1 MARAESEEQPKDFAY
16 VHLWVD
22 SEGETHIQD
31 AKMKGFELKKYAA
44 DPQFVKDDIEAP
56 TKIVFTELAPGIEQD
71 YHPCPEVQFVACLAG
86 AWKIKTTDGAE
97 RTMKAGEVLFQDDVE
112 KSPAKKTPKHWSA
125 VVGDQPCQQMVVQV
139 GNRKPQV
146 DKPGVL

>member
-1 MARAESEEQPKDFAY
+1 MPKVWKRCTLADESARHDFCMQY

-22 SEGETHIQD
+22 AEGETHIKD

-71 YHPCPEVQFVACLAG
+71 FHPCPEVQFVVCLAG
-86 AWKIKTTDGAE
+86 AW
-97 RTMKAGEVLFQDDVE
+97 
-112 KSPAKKTPKHWSA
+112 
-125 VVGDQPCQQMVVQV
+125 
-139 GNRKPQV
+139 
-146 DKPGVL
+146 

>member
-1 MARAESEEQPKDFAY
+1 MPKVWKRCTLADESARHDVCMQY

-22 SEGETHIQD
+22 AEGETHIKD

-71 YHPCPEVQFVACLAG
+71 FHPCPEVQFVVCLAG
-86 AWKIKTTDGAE
+86 AW
-97 RTMKAGEVLFQDDVE
+97 
-112 KSPAKKTPKHWSA
+112 
-125 VVGDQPCQQMVVQV
+125 
-139 GNRKPQV
+139 
-146 DKPGVL
+146 